1 MGGRGT
7 YAKGNTTEQT
17 YKVVGYIE
25 DVKVLEGIGKNHSL
39 PVESHSSWAYI
50 KLRPDGTFHEMRIYD
65 DEHYLVKE
73 IAYHPEKKLNKG
85 GDRNE
90 NVLHIHEYERDNF
103 DFRPARLLTPE
114 EIKQYRKYLI
124 GVKLP

>member
-7 YAKGNTTEQT
+7 YAKGNTPEQT

-25 DVKVLEGIGKNHSL
+25 DVKVLEGFGKNHSL

-50 KLRPDGTFHEMRIYD
+50 KLRRDGTFHEMRIYD
-65 DEHYLVKE
+65 DEHYLIKE
-73 IAYHPEKKLNKG
+73 IAYHPEPELNKG

-90 NVLHIHEYERDNF
+90 KVLHIHEYERDNF
-103 DFRPARLLTPE
+103 EHRPLRLLTSE
-114 EIKQYRKYLI
+114 EIQLYKKYLI
-124 GVKLP
+124 